1 MTDTVLARFTT
12 LGGAT
17 VELQSLRFTTRYAH
31 GHRYPGTE
39 EQTVDGIVW
48 QCRGCGTRGTSN
60 VHGDPY
66 QAHQRDKA
74 NQAAN
79 THAASCRAA

>member
-1 MTDTVLARFTT
+1 MSVVARFAT

-17 VELQSLRFTTRYAH
+17 VELQTLKFATRYAH
-31 GHRYPGTE
+31 GSRHLGVE

-48 QCRGCGTRGTSN
+48 DCRGCGTRGTA

-66 QAHQRDKA
+66 QAHQRDQA
-74 NQAAN
+74 TRAAN
-79 THAASCRAA
+79 AHAAACRALPTA